1 MSSVL
6 QNKIQLIKEVLKTE
20 TLSSEYD
27 FTDDNIN
34 YDKDFVRQHENSK
47 LSILNLLLAKSFY
60 EFIMSQKT
68 NELKP
73 EDDESDDEKTD
84 DEDDNSEDVDL
95 VEQFEDN
102 FISALGLIYDFCTN
116 YRLMNVI
123 CRTNGFNS
131 NEYYHDLV
139 MYYLKY
145 LELINKN

>member
-27 FTDDNIN
+27 FTDDDIN
-34 YDKDFVRQHENSK
+34 YDKDFVKQYENSK
-47 LSILNLLLAKSFY
+47 LSILNLLLVKSFY
-60 EFIMSQKT
+60 EFIMTQKT

-73 EDDESDDEKTD
+73 EDDESGDENTD
-84 DEDDNSEDVDL
+84 DEDGSDDTDPNDD
-95 VEQFEDN
+95 FEEN

>member
-1 MSSVL
+1 MSSIL
-6 QNKIQLIKEVLKTE
+6 QNKIQLIKQVLKTE
-20 TLSSEYD
+20 TLSSKYE
-27 FTDDNIN
+27 FTEDDIN
-34 YDKDFVRQHENSK
+34 YDRDIIEQYENSK
-47 LSILNLLLAKSFY
+47 LSILNLLLVKSFHD
-60 EFIMSQKT
+60 FIMSQKA

-73 EDDESDDEKTD
+73 EDDESDDENTD
-84 DEDDNSEDVDL
+84 DEDDESDDENPAD
-95 VEQFEDN
+95 QFEAN
-102 FISALGLIYDFCTN
+102 FIFAVELIYDFCTN